1 MTEEEAGVAVT
12 VSVTEALASLTVLAE
27 LLRLITG
34 KASSSVIVTVCLWAG
49 VASVAL
55 SPPLT
60 LVISTITVSAGS
72 LIESPTLLRVAVPV
86 VLPAAIVI
94 VLELSVKSVPP
105 PTAVPEVPNVTL
117 VLALLT

>member
-12 VSVTEALASLTVLAE
+12 VSVTEAFTSLRVLAE

-34 KASSSVIVTVCLWAG
+34 KASSSVIVTVWLWAG

-72 LIESPTLLRVAVPV
+72 LIVSPTLLRVAVPV

-94 VLELSVKSVPP
+94 VL
-105 PTAVPEVPNVTL
+105 
-117 VLALLT
+117 LLRL